1 MEKRSRGRPR
11 EYDRETA
18 LNQAMHVFS
27 TKGFSATAVDDLAEA
42 TGMNRPSL
50 YNAFG
55 NKESLYRETLDHF
68 VSGLRGEV
76 RRRVEAEPDLKKALM
91 AFYKGALEE
100 YFSMKP
106 ARGCFVFCTA
116 PVESITH
123 PEFQR
128 DIKALIDELDAL
140 WEAKFATA
148 KASGK
153 YTSIT
158 DAGMSAKLAQ
168 SVLHSL
174 AIRARAGESKASL
187 LRLATSAADIMSNG
201 RHPI

>member
-18 LNQAMHVFS
+18 LNQAMHLFS
-27 TKGFSATAVDDLAEA
+27 LKGFSATSVDDLAEA

-55 NKESLYRETLDHF
+55 NKESIYQETLGHF
-68 VSGLRGEV
+68 VTGLREEIGH
-76 RRRVEAEPDLKKALM
+76 RVAAEPNLKKALM
-91 AFYKGALEE
+91 VFYKDALEE

-106 ARGCFVFCTA
+106 ARGCFAFCTA

-140 WEAKFATA
+140 WEARFATA

-158 DAGMSAKLAQ
+158 DAVMSAKLAQ

-187 LRLATSAADIMSNG
+187 LRLATSAADIMCNG